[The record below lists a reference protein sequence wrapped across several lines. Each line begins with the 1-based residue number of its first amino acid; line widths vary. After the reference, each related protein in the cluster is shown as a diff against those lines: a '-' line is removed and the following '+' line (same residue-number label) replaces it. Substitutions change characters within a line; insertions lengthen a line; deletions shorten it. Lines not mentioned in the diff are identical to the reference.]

1 MWSVISRERRTQTAP
16 ETLQRFKYFA
26 ENKGRLITKDEII
39 EAVWQ
44 EKAVT
49 DDSLV
54 QCMKDIRNPLG
65 DIQQTLIKTVPRRG
79 YIFESAEERVLAE
92 ERLQKNGV

>member
-1 MWSVISRERRTQTAP
+1 
-16 ETLQRFKYFA
+16 
-26 ENKGRLITKDEII
+26 
-39 EAVWQ
+39 
-44 EKAVT
+44 
-49 DDSLV
+49 
-54 QCMKDIRNPLG
+54 MKDIRNPVG